1 MRSVD
6 LHNIEYDHIDIRN
19 SNSFFIFSDVDNL
32 KCTVDDDGRIIE
44 LEIEGNSDE
53 YFALPAIVVRL
64 ERLTELTLWHCRS
77 ISVELSNLRHLQ
89 SLALLRCSD
98 LFDNNFPVQMVL
110 SNLKEFDIHNFRFQS
125 SSESPLLLE
134 WMSKQLPRLENLGF
148 DTMEKNGTDSIVY
161 ALRTVED
168 FCFQDTLKSLAI
180 NECSID
186 EK

>member
-1 MRSVD
+1 MD

-19 SNSFFIFSDVDNL
+19 SNSFFIFSDVGNL
-32 KCTVDDDGRIIE
+32 KCTVDDDGRIIA

-53 YFALPAIVVRL
+53 YFALPAIVARI
-64 ERLTELTLWHCRS
+64 ERLTGLTLWHCRS
-77 ISVELSNLRHLQ
+77 IPVELSNLRHLQ

-98 LFDNNFPVQMVL
+98 LFVNNFPVQMGL
-110 SNLKEFDIHNFRFQS
+110 SNLKEFNIHNSRVQS
-125 SSESPLLLE
+125 SSESPFLLE

-148 DTMEKNGTDSIVY
+148 DTMEMNGTDSIVY